1 MSDWKL
7 VGGDGAEYPLSPDA
21 LVLTRASNG
30 WVLYTPGASLWG
42 DTDDRVVL
50 TVLEVDDDVPEPAA
64 RQAWADGLS
73 RALWEW
79 DWDMAKALGAL
90 VREVEGE

>member
-30 WVLYTPGASLWG
+30 WVLYTPGASL
-42 DTDDRVVL
+42 
-50 TVLEVDDDVPEPAA
+50 
-64 RQAWADGLS
+64 
-73 RALWEW
+73 
-79 DWDMAKALGAL
+79 
-90 VREVEGE
+90 